1 MVGRQRVG
9 WTALAAD
16 VLSTERLQ
24 AADVEVVESSWTM
37 QGNAEDDSEVSE
49 WSLMTT
55 LDEYVEV
62 LLITTVAVDDGA
74 EDGPAWKGAV
84 DANVDVQV
92 FWPPCVHLMHTAFV

>member
-1 MVGRQRVG
+1 
-9 WTALAAD
+9 
-16 VLSTERLQ
+16 
-24 AADVEVVESSWTM
+24 
-37 QGNAEDDSEVSE
+37 
-49 WSLMTT
+49 MTT

-92 FWPPCVHLMHTAFV
+92 F